1 MIRALL
7 LGAAVLLSPAAAG
20 AQQQL
25 PLWPNGAPGFESR
38 RDIPEQAAEYWA
50 KSINNPSVTAWLPPE
65 GKANGAA
72 LIVLPG
78 GGHRLLVIHPEG
90 TDVARLMN
98 PMGVA
103 VFVLKYR
110 LAGEEGSPYTVD
122 HARQDAVRAVRYVRA
137 NATRFGVDPGRIGL
151 MGFSAGGEVVDM
163 AVYQPSTNDSKVDLI
178 DTQSG
183 RPDFQVLIYPGPN
196 GVPAVIPADAPPAFI
211 VAANDDECCS
221 APPVDLLN
229 KFRAAGVPVEFHLFQ
244 SGGHAFNMG
253 LRTDKAA
260 IRVWPDRLRDWMA
273 DNGWL
278 ARKP

>member
-1 MIRALL
+1 MGLWGKQDF
-7 LGAAVLLSPAAAG
+7 LGAGVALVGFATAALLLSPAGAC

-25 PLWPNGAPGFESR
+25 PLWPNGA
-38 RDIPEQAAEYWA
+38 A
-50 KSINNPSVTAWLPPE
+50 KNINNPSVTVWLPLKE
-65 GKANGAA
+65 KATGAA

-78 GGHRLLVIHPEG
+78 GGHRMLVIHPEG
-90 TDVARLMN
+90 TDVAKVMN

-110 LAGEEGSPYTVD
+110 LAGEAGSPYTVD

-137 NATRFGVDPGRIGL
+137 NAATFGVDPKRIGL

-163 AVYQPSTNDSKVDLI
+163 AVYQPSTDDPKVDLI

-196 GVPAVIPADAPPAFI
+196 GIPALIPADTPPAFI
-211 VAANDDECCS
+211 LAANDDECCA
-221 APPVDLLN
+221 APPVELLT
-229 KFRAAGVPVEFHLFQ
+229 KLRAAKVPVEFHLFQ

-253 LRTDKAA
+253 FRTDKAA
-260 IRVWPDRLRDWMA
+260 IRVWPERLRDWMA
-273 DNGWL
+273 DAGWL
-278 ARKP
+278 SRKP